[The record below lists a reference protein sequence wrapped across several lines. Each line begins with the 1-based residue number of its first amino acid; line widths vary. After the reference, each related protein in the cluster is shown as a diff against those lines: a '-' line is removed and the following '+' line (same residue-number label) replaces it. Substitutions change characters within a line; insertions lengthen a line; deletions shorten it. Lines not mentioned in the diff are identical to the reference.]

1 MRCAGRL
8 KIKVFK
14 KNLKLMQPNAVLK
27 GIIYERGRMMVSETV
42 SADVSSE
49 EIVHK
54 YIDMVYRL
62 ALSQTKAKEYADEV
76 VQEVFLR
83 YLQSKKVFESEEHCK
98 AWLIRV
104 TINCSKNIFSNS
116 WFKKTV
122 PLSEEIS
129 FETQEQSDAYFAVA
143 ELPKKYRTVIY
154 LYYYEEMTVR
164 EIAVSLAVSEGT
176 VKSQLHRGRE
186 LLRKKL
192 KGGENFV

>member
-1 MRCAGRL
+1 M
-8 KIKVFK
+8 
-14 KNLKLMQPNAVLK
+14 
-27 GIIYERGRMMVSETV
+27 
-42 SADVSSE
+42 
-49 EIVHK
+49 
-54 YIDMVYRL
+54 
-62 ALSQTKAKEYADEV
+62 
-76 VQEVFLR
+76 R

>member
-1 MRCAGRL
+1 
-8 KIKVFK
+8 
-14 KNLKLMQPNAVLK
+14 MQPNTVLK

-83 YLQSKKVFESEEHCK
+83 YLQSKKAFDSEEHCK

-164 EIAVSLAVSEGT
+164 EIAESLAVSEGT

>member
-1 MRCAGRL
+1 
-8 KIKVFK
+8 
-14 KNLKLMQPNAVLK
+14 
-27 GIIYERGRMMVSETV
+27 MVIETV

-62 ALSQTKAKEYADEV
+62 ALSQTKSKEYADEV

-83 YLQSKKVFESEEHCK
+83 YLQSKKEFESEEHRK

-104 TINCSKNIFSNS
+104 TVNCSKNIFSNS

-129 FETQEQSDAYFAVA
+129 FETQEQGDAYFAVA

-154 LYYYEEMTVR
+154 LYYYEEMSVR
-164 EIAVSLAVSEGT
+164 EIAETLAASEGT

>member
-1 MRCAGRL
+1 
-8 KIKVFK
+8 
-14 KNLKLMQPNAVLK
+14 
-27 GIIYERGRMMVSETV
+27 MVSETV

-83 YLQSKKVFESEEHCK
+83 YLQSKKVFESEEHRK

-122 PLSEEIS
+122 PLSEEIP